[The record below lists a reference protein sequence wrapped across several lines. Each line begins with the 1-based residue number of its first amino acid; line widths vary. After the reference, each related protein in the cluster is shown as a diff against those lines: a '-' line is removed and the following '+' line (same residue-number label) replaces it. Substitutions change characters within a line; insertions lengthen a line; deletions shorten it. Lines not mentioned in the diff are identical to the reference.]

1 MEGRKIMETEALIV
15 RYINILSEYMR
26 QTTREYYEQTEYSAL
41 FNLSITHLH
50 YLHAIQEMDGPTFK
64 QLAEKF
70 SVQKST
76 VTENIKRL
84 IQKNIVSRQQS
95 KKDLRVYHVYLTPKG
110 NNLLSIENM
119 GYFGFAKKMTQCL
132 DKDQKEK
139 FTEILKT
146 ITDNL
151 RK

>member
-1 MEGRKIMETEALIV
+1 MGTEALIV

-26 QTTREYYEQTEYSAL
+26 QTTREYHEQEEYSAL
-41 FNLSITHLH
+41 FNLSITQLH

-64 QLAEKF
+64 QLTEKF

-76 VTENIKRL
+76 VTENVKKL
-84 IQKNIVSRQQS
+84 MQKDIVFKQQS
-95 KKDLRVYHVYLTPKG
+95 KEDLRVFHVYLTKKG
-110 NNLLSIENM
+110 SELLSIENM

-132 DKDQKEK
+132 NEEQKEK
-139 FTEILKT
+139 FTEILRT

-151 RK
+151 KK